1 MLAPR
6 ENGPAIEDLAPLR
19 SLISFCLHF
28 MKTRL
33 FTLLPALAGSLLF
46 SPLLSAAAEVINW
59 NSVPGILARIK
70 APQFP
75 ARDFPITNY
84 GAKAD
89 GTTDCTDAIR
99 QAIAAA
105 NAAGGGRVVVAGGVF
120 LTGAVHLKSNVNL
133 HVAEGATLKFDP
145 DPKKYLPV
153 VRARYEGT
161 EVMNYSPL
169 IYAFQQENI
178 AVTGK
183 GTLDGSASR
192 ENWWGIGQ
200 RAFAAVGQ
208 PPPPGPAAGGVT
220 TPLTT
225 AAGTRL
231 LSSRELIEMG
241 EKNVP
246 VEQRIFGDKGVL
258 RPNFLVPYLCKNILI
273 EDVRIINSPMWEI
286 NPVLS
291 SNITVRGVHI
301 VSHGPNNDGCNPD
314 SSKDVLIEN
323 CHFDT
328 GDDCIAIKSG
338 KDADGRR
345 VNVPSENIII
355 RNCVMKDGHGGVVL
369 GSENSGGIRNV
380 FAENCEMD
388 SPQLERALRLKTNSG
403 RGGFLEN
410 VYFRNVKVG
419 RVSHSV
425 LTIDLVYGRVMD
437 GPLAPTVRNIFMEN
451 VTSTSSPRV
460 LSIVGTPKSIVEN
473 VRIVDSTFRGVEG
486 PDVLTHSG
494 SVSYSNVTIV
504 PATAPTP
511 VAGDAVGRGR
521 GPAGAPAA
529 PASTPA
535 PAPKK

>member
-1 MLAPR
+1 
-6 ENGPAIEDLAPLR
+6 
-19 SLISFCLHF
+19 

-33 FTLLPALAGSLLF
+33 LTVALGLAGSLLV
-46 SPLLSAAAEVINW
+46 SPVAFAAKAVSW
-59 NSVPGILARIK
+59 DSVPGILARIK
-70 APQFP
+70 APKFP
-75 ARDFPITNY
+75 VRDFPITHY
-84 GAKAD
+84 GAKSD
-89 GTTDCTDAIR
+89 GMTDCTDAIR

-105 NAAGGGRVVVAGGVF
+105 NAAGGGRVVITGGVF

-133 HVAEGATLKFDP
+133 HIAEGATLKFDP
-145 DPKKYLPV
+145 KPEKYLPV
-153 VRARYEGT
+153 VQARYEGT

-169 IYAFQQENI
+169 IYAYKQENI

-200 RAFAAVGQ
+200 RAAAAAAQ
-208 PPPPGPAAGGVT
+208 TPPV
-220 TPLTT
+220 
-225 AAGTRL
+225 RL
-231 LSSRELIEMG
+231 MGSAQLIEMG
-241 EKNVP
+241 EKGVP
-246 VEQRIFGDKGVL
+246 VAERIFGDKGTL

-291 SNITVRGVHI
+291 TNITVRGVHI

-388 SPQLERALRLKTNSG
+388 SPNLERALRLKTNSG

-410 VYFRNVKVG
+410 VFFRNVKVG

-437 GPLAPTVRNIFMEN
+437 GPLAPKVRNVFMEN

-473 VRIVDSTFRGVEG
+473 VRIVNSTFQGVEG
-486 PDVLTHSG
+486 PDVLTYSG
-494 SVSYSNVTIV
+494 SVSYSNVTVV

-511 VAGDAVGRGR
+511 VAGDAVGRGGR
-521 GPAGAPAA
+521 GRGGPGAPSA
-529 PASTPA
+529 PAQPPA
-535 PAPKK
+535 SKKE